1 MTDSAERSVTEP
13 RDFDRQYVGVVVD
26 GRELIYIN
34 AFKLPDSPSLKPAT
48 TAVGACDGGAAFW
61 GALYDPQTGAFS
73 EIAIN
78 GGA

>member
-1 MTDSAERSVTEP
+1 M
-13 RDFDRQYVGVVVD
+13 
-26 GRELIYIN
+26 
-34 AFKLPDSPSLKPAT
+34 
-48 TAVGACDGGAAFW
+48 GACDGGAAFW